1 MTFTEKHS
9 GPHHLIGLFTE
20 LLAPG
25 GVQLSGRMIAAALA
39 EIAATN
45 AWQLDFLSLN
55 DPAGRQQIRFGNS
68 SIPFRAFGRSKV
80 KFVLAAFAAARKSV
94 PDGALPQIVIAAHP
108 NLAVPTSWMQRLA
121 PSRSPL
127 RSIVVTHGIE
137 VWQPLAARRRRAL
150 LRANVVAAPSR
161 YTAQRL
167 VEEQGVAAGGV
178 CRLPWPLDPEFLS
191 LAAPPERFRAPR
203 GFPEGRVV
211 LAVGRWVSSERYK
224 GADELIAAVAQ
235 LRPAFPDLHLAL
247 VGTGEDVPRLRQMAG
262 ASGAAAAV
270 HFLEGLT
277 REELA
282 GCYAQCDVFAL
293 PSTGEG
299 FGFVFL
305 EAMAFAKPVVGAA
318 AGGITDLIENGV
330 NGLLVPG
337 RDSEKLAAALETLL
351 RDEPLRR
358 KMGAS
363 GAKKVRAEF
372 RFESFRENLAE
383 IVRRTGGNA

>member
-1 MTFTEKHS
+1 MRSSRENS
-9 GPHHLIGLFTE
+9 GAQHVIGLFPE

-45 AWQLDFLSLN
+45 SWQLDFLSLN
-55 DPAGRQQIRFGNS
+55 DPAGRQQVRFGNL

-80 KFVLAAFAAARKSV
+80 KFVLAALAAARKSV
-94 PDGALPQIVIAAHP
+94 ANGALSRIVLAAHP
-108 NLAVPTSWMQRLA
+108 NLAVPASWMQRLA
-121 PSRSPL
+121 FSSSPL
-127 RSIVVTHGIE
+127 RSIVVAHGIE
-137 VWQPLAARRRRAL
+137 VWQPLAASRRRAL
-150 LRANVVAAPSR
+150 QRANLVAAPSR

-167 VEEQGVAAGGV
+167 AEVQGVAADRV
-178 CRLPWPLDPEFLS
+178 CRLAWPLDPEFLS
-191 LAAPPERFRAPR
+191 LAAAPERSRAPS
-203 GFPEGRVV
+203 GFPEGHVV

-235 LRPAFPDLHLAL
+235 LRPAFRDLHLAL
-247 VGTGEDVPRLRQMAG
+247 VGTGDDVPRLRQLAG
-262 ASGAAAAV
+262 ASGAAASV

-282 GCYAQCDVFAL
+282 GCYAQCDIFAL

-318 AGGITDLIENGV
+318 AGGITDLIEDGV

-337 RDSEKLAAALETLL
+337 HDSEKLAAALEALL
-351 RDEPLRR
+351 PDEPLRR
-358 KMGAS
+358 TMGAS
-363 GAKKVRAEF
+363 GAEKVRSEF
-372 RFESFRENLAE
+372 RFDSFRENLGE
-383 IVRRTGGNA
+383 IIRRASSSA